1 LVALDG
7 ETVAMVE
14 EASLAMG
21 AARSAYDVAAAA
33 WAEAGETH
41 DRASAAAWSRVTEYV
56 STRDLPDPDLRLN
69 QWADPEEERIRLEAE
84 AAALKEAE
92 PFFLVENT
100 SDDENYNDMS
110 WYAADAE
117 C

>member
-1 LVALDG
+1 MVALDG

-14 EASLAMG
+14 EASLAMA

-69 QWADPEEERIRLEAE
+69 QWADEEHNGCECMSSDG
-84 AAALKEAE
+84 AAGEDLCEG
-92 PFFLVENT
+92 
-100 SDDENYNDMS
+100 
-110 WYAADAE
+110 
-117 C
+117 

>member
-1 LVALDG
+1 MVALDG

-14 EASLAMG
+14 EASLAM
-21 AARSAYDVAAAA
+21 AEARSAYDVAAAA

-69 QWADPEEERIRLEAE
+69 QWADEEDNGCECMSSDG
-84 AAALKEAE
+84 AAGEDLCEG
-92 PFFLVENT
+92 
-100 SDDENYNDMS
+100 
-110 WYAADAE
+110 
-117 C
+117 